1 MSHVSHSI
9 VIERGPAQIF
19 SVLSDISHYPEFF
32 PQVKKVEPLS
42 SHAGKLDVSFVIDL
56 MQPISC
62 VLQFSLDAPHCL
74 SWTLVESELLKA
86 NTGSWKLEEL
96 EPNICEVTY
105 STEVELSI
113 WIPDAIL
120 ETLIKLHVP
129 EMMKALQREVEK
141 RYAR

>member
-1 MSHVSHSI
+1 MPQVSHSI
-9 VIERGPAQIF
+9 VIERSPTQIF
-19 SVLSDISHYPEFF
+19 SVLSDILHYPAFF
-32 PQVKKVEPLS
+32 PQVKKVEALS

-56 MQPISC
+56 MQPIAC
-62 VLQFSLDAPHCL
+62 VLQFSLEAPYCL

-105 STEVELSI
+105 TTEVELAI

-120 ETLIKLHVP
+120 EALIKLHVP